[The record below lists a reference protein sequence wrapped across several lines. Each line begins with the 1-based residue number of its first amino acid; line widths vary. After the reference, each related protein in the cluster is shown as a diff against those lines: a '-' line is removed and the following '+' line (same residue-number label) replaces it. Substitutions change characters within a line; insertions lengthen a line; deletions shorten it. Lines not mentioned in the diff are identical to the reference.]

1 MFAQG
6 ARLCWSK
13 SNNIQCL
20 SQTEYIFKIMVRTRK
35 QTLTI
40 FWLVSIFVILLDQV
54 TKFMILTAIPVN
66 SSETIIPG
74 LLNFTHVKNP
84 GAAFGAFAENGG
96 TVGRIALSIVSFV
109 ALVVIAWIVF
119 CQPLDFYSVI
129 GFALFFGGAAGN
141 FIDRILF
148 GEVTDFIDV
157 YARGLHWPA
166 FNVADSALSIGA
178 FIFCMRL
185 IIPSRAQS

>member
-13 SNNIQCL
+13 SNNLQCPG
-20 SQTEYIFKIMVRTRK
+20 QTEYIFKIMLGRK

-40 FWLVSIFVILLDQV
+40 FGLVSIFVILLDQV
-54 TKFMILTAIPVN
+54 TKFMVLSAIPVN
-66 SSETIIPG
+66 TSETIIPG

-84 GAAFGAFAENGG
+84 GAAFGAFAENAG
-96 TVGRIALSIVSFV
+96 TLGRIALSVVSFV
-109 ALVVIAWIVF
+109 ALIVIAWIVIF
-119 CQPLDFYSVI
+119 HPLDFYSVI

-157 YARGLHWPA
+157 YVWGLHWPA

-178 FIFCMRL
+178 FIFCIRL
-185 IIPSRAQS
+185 IFPSRAQS